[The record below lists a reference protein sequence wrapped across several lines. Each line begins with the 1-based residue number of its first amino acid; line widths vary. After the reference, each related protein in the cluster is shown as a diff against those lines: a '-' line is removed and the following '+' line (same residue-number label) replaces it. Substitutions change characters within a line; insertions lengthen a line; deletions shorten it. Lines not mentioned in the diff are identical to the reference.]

1 MANLTEITVT
11 IEGKNEKYQIVSVET
26 RDDSGNCNYKDKY
39 NYLIGGKEFGY
50 VNEVV
55 SYIFNSFKAEYPN
68 LDKKIISI
76 SGD

>member
-11 IEGKNEKYQIVSVET
+11 IGETNGKYQIVSVET
-26 RDDSGNCNYKDKY
+26 RDDSENGNYKDKY
-39 NYLIGGKEFGY
+39 NDLIDGKEFGY
-50 VNEVV
+50 VNEVK

-68 LDKKIISI
+68 LDKKIINI

>member
-11 IEGKNEKYQIVSVET
+11 IEGKNGKYQIVSVET
-26 RDDSGNCNYKDKY
+26 RDDSENCNYKNN
-39 NYLIGGKEFGY
+39 NYLINGKEFGY
-50 VNEVV
+50 VDEVE
-55 SYIFNSFKAEYPN
+55 SYIFNSFKAKYPN

>member
-11 IEGKNEKYQIVSVET
+11 IGETSGKYKIVFVET
-26 RDDSGNCNYKDKY
+26 RDDSGDYKKDY
-39 NYLIGGKEFGY
+39 NDLIGEQEFGY
-50 VNEVV
+50 VNEVE
-55 SYIFNSFKAEYPN
+55 SYIFDHFKAEYPN